1 MTISSPTNEISKGT
15 KINLLRVCDQVL
27 SSVNHLH
34 KDEAVFNEQFYSRKI
49 SKHLVHDNE
58 EKSTNSENKTPIDQL
73 TFLVIVF

>member
-1 MTISSPTNEISKGT
+1 M
-15 KINLLRVCDQVL
+15 L

-34 KDEAVFNEQFYSRKI
+34 KDGAVFDEQFYSRKV